1 MHPKNNLITRF
12 KEMYQRHKLQVVEAI
27 LLMALLTAL
36 WRIDNWLVS
45 VICGVSAGLL
55 FYRLAERISQHGIR
69 KA

>member
-1 MHPKNNLITRF
+1 MHPKNNLIMRF

>member
-1 MHPKNNLITRF
+1 MHPKNNLIMRF
-12 KEMYQRHKLQVVEAI
+12 KEMYQRHKLQIVEAI

>member
-1 MHPKNNLITRF
+1 MHPKNNLIMRF
-12 KEMYQRHKLQVVEAI
+12 KEMYQRHKLQVAEAI